1 MSRFSKVSSIF
12 GRDAFATMRYVTLLN
27 VSEIRDIS
35 NDERKVPFKNDEYLA
50 SGTSSFRKAC
60 KSIIRDNKIQKSRKK
75 EQNQRFAL
83 QELLKQFL
91 AMSRYIT
98 AIFYQPKT
106 LRSAAIILVRCRQNK
121 SVYWLQN
128 SLFVADIISNMW
140 FLQQLPVWEVLVTN

>member
-1 MSRFSKVSSIF
+1 MPSPGHFLF
-12 GRDAFATMRYVTLLN
+12 FATMRYVTLLN

-60 KSIIRDNKIQKSRKK
+60 KSIIRDLTKSRNHCEK
-75 EQNQRFAL
+75 EQNKRFFAL

-98 AIFYQPKT
+98 AISYQLKT
-106 LRSAAIILVRCRQNK
+106 NCGKAIAI
-121 SVYWLQN
+121 VY
-128 SLFVADIISNMW
+128 
-140 FLQQLPVWEVLVTN
+140 

>member
-60 KSIIRDNKIQKSRKK
+60 KSSSETTKFRNHCKNKMRQGNYYSSLMA
-75 EQNQRFAL
+75 ETAL
-83 QELLKQFL
+83 W
-91 AMSRYIT
+91 R
-98 AIFYQPKT
+98 
-106 LRSAAIILVRCRQNK
+106 
-121 SVYWLQN
+121 LQN
-128 SLFVADIISNMW
+128 AI
-140 FLQQLPVWEVLVTN
+140 